1 MSTDD
6 STSTASSDT
15 TDQRTTAAETCAFC
29 ETTLE
34 RGSQHVSNNRSTIL
48 WSCPECKVGALA
60 TVEHAG
66 PPSDRCQDRL
76 DHAQSNAVCGLSA
89 YRVAAFI
96 TDGLPTGEYTV
107 ERTDEHEFVIQP
119 PETAS
124 QWDVLR
130 LVDRLSI
137 GPLSA
142 EAVAGHVRVEDAR
155 WSGSVDAMAD
165 GGVVQAQFD
174 DGEIQDHDDDPFA
187 VEDDDEPRTE
197 RAKTEDMDVS
207 FLQKPGTYEVH
218 SASDSYYEVD
228 VIGEE
233 CSCPDE
239 RVDRCKHIRRVDI
252 EIRAGLVPRPDGKLP
267 EA

>member
-6 STSTASSDT
+6 TTTASSDAKRQST
-15 TDQRTTAAETCAFC
+15 PDVETCAFC
-29 ETTLE
+29 ETSLE
-34 RGSQHVSNNRSTIL
+34 RGSQHTSNNRTTIL
-48 WSCPECKVGALA
+48 WTCPECKVGALA
-60 TVEHAG
+60 TVEHSG
-66 PPSDRCQDRL
+66 PPSERCQDRL
-76 DHAQSNAVCGLSA
+76 GHAQSNAVTGLSV

-142 EAVAGHVRVEDAR
+142 EAIAGHVRVEDAR
-155 WSGSVDAMAD
+155 WSGSADAMAD
-165 GGVVQAQFD
+165 GGIMQSRIEN
-174 DGEIQDHDDDPFA
+174 GETQDPDNDPFA
-187 VEDDDEPRTE
+187 IADDDEPRTE

-207 FLQKPGTYEVH
+207 FLEKPGKYEVH
-218 SASDSYYEVD
+218 SASNSYYEVD
-228 VIGEE
+228 VVAEE

-267 EA
+267 KA